1 MSWLAVALVL
11 AGACTHATWNLAA
24 KGTATSGPVFVW
36 LSAVVS
42 VIVLSPVAVV
52 MISTHPPRWGAL
64 VIGGALS
71 GLIHTIYF
79 LLLQLG
85 YRTGD
90 VSIVYPLARGTGP
103 LLSVSGAVAILGE
116 RPGWIGLTGAG
127 VLIGGVLIIS
137 LAGSRGASVRPT
149 AIVAGL
155 STGVAI
161 AGYTLWDS
169 HAVASRSGGGL
180 GIDPVVQMWASCVVL
195 ALALSAVVL
204 IPPERR
210 KSPGHSPA
218 VIDSTRAVWST
229 SRRAVLIVG
238 VGSPLAYILILS
250 AFRLAPVALVAPGRE
265 ISVVLVSLAG
275 WLWLGES
282 NPRPRLIGAA
292 VVLIG
297 IVLLALG

>member
-11 AGACTHATWNLAA
+11 AGAFAHATWNLAA

-42 VIVLSPVAVV
+42 VIVLTPVAVV

-64 VIGGALS
+64 ALGGALS
-71 GLIHTIYF
+71 GLIHTVYF

-116 RPGWIGLTGAG
+116 RPGWIGLSGAG
-127 VLIGGVLIIS
+127 ILIGGVLIIS

-169 HAVASRSGGGL
+169 HAVTTRSEGGL
-180 GIDPVVQMWASCVVL
+180 GIDPVVQMWASCLVL
-195 ALALSAVVL
+195 TLALSAVVL
-204 IPPERR
+204 IPRQPRR
-210 KSPGHSPA
+210 SSDRSA
-218 VIDSTRAVWST
+218 VIDSARAVWST

-238 VGSPLAYILILS
+238 VGSPLAYILILY

-265 ISVVLVSLAG
+265 FSVVLVSLAG
-275 WLWLGES
+275 WLWLGEA
-282 NPRPRLIGAA
+282 NPRPRLIGA
-292 VVLIG
+292 VVVVVG
-297 IVLLALG
+297 IVLLGLG